1 MILVDS
7 SIWIDHLRR
16 TDAELDRLLAN
27 DEVLCHPFVVG
38 ELACG
43 HLRQRAAFLAQLQAL
58 PQAATSTHAE
68 ALAFIERHALA
79 GRGIGWADVHLLC
92 ATRLDAAAALWT
104 RDKRLANAAAEL
116 GCLHRPPRLH

>member
-16 TDAELDRLLAN
+16 AEAELQRLLSGGH
-27 DEVLCHPFVVG
+27 VLCHPFVVG

-43 HLRQRAAFLAQLQAL
+43 HLRQRAAFLAQLRAL
-58 PQAATSTHAE
+58 PLAVATTHE
-68 ALAFIERHALA
+68 ETLAFVERHSLA

-92 ATRLDAAAALWT
+92 ATMLSRPAALWT
-104 RDKRLANAAAEL
+104 RDKSLAAAADDL
-116 GCLHRPPRLH
+116 GCLHQPGLH